1 VPECNVKNW
10 MIPILNSWISSW
22 TPIPAVT
29 PIPSF
34 RELPRIMLA
43 VLFIAI
49 MIIASLWI
57 LRPFLPALIWSTLVV
72 VSTWPLLLAVQG
84 RLWGK
89 RGLAAIVMTTV
100 MLLVVIVP
108 LALAVLTIVEHAGDV
123 AGRLKTLANA
133 SVPAPPGW
141 VEQVPLVGPKLAAEW
156 RAVAELGADEQYARV
171 APYAKD
177 AARWI
182 LSKAGSLAAFFLH
195 LLLTLVISALLYYQG
210 DAAADGLRAFARRL
224 GGARGEQSVVLAGQA
239 IRAVALGVVV
249 TAFVQAGLGGIG
261 LAVAGVP
268 LASFLTALMF
278 VLAVAQIGAGPVLL
292 LAVAWLYW
300 SGDPWTATALLVW
313 ALFVTSIDN
322 VLRPLLIKRGADLPL
337 VLIFA
342 GVIGGLLAFGVVGLF
357 VGPVVLAIA
366 YTEVTA
372 WVADGGAEREES
384 AAGSQR

>member
-1 VPECNVKNW
+1 
-10 MIPILNSWISSW
+10 MTS
-22 TPIPAVT
+22 
-29 PIPSF
+29 IPSF

-72 VSTWPLLLAVQG
+72 VSTWPLLLAVQR

-89 RGLAAIVMTTV
+89 RGLAAIVMTTAL
-100 MLLVVIVP
+100 LLVVIVP

-156 RAVAELGADEQYARV
+156 QAVAALSADEQYARV

-224 GGARGEQSVVLAGQA
+224 GGSRGEQSVVLAGQA

-278 VLAVAQIGAGPVLL
+278 VLAVAQIGAAPVLL
-292 LAVAWLYW
+292 LAVIWLYW
-300 SGDPWTATALLVW
+300 TGDTWTATAFLVW
-313 ALFVTSIDN
+313 ALFVGSSDN

-357 VGPVVLAIA
+357 VGPVVLAVA

-372 WVADGGAEREES
+372 WVADGDAEREES